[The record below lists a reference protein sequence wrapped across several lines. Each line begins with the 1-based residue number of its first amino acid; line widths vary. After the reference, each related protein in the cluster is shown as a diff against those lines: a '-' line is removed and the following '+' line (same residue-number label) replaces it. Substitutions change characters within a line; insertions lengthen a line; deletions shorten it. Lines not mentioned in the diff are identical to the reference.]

1 MLERTML
8 SSMRN
13 RTSRQRGLT
22 YVEMLVTI
30 AVLSILAA
38 AVIPIAKTGMRRE
51 KEIELRQSLRK
62 IRTAID
68 QYKEF
73 CDNGMIQKEGIDSEC
88 YPPELEVLVE
98 GVSQVGTLD
107 KKLKFLRRIPKDPF
121 TNSTEWGM
129 RSYQDDFDSTSWG
142 RQNVYD
148 VYTQFDGTALDG
160 TEYQTW

>member
-1 MLERTML
+1 MNRSASRT
-8 SSMRN
+8 RKE
-13 RTSRQRGLT
+13 RGLT
-22 YVEMLVTI
+22 YIELLVTVV
-30 AVLSILAA
+30 VLSILTA
-38 AVIPIAKTGMRRE
+38 AVIPIAKTGMRRQ
-51 KEIELRQSLRK
+51 KEIELRHALRK

-98 GVSQVGTLD
+98 GVSQVGTID

-121 TNSTEWGM
+121 SNSIEWGL
-129 RSYQDDFDSTSWG
+129 RSYQDDHDSTSWG

-148 VYTQFDGTALDG
+148 IYTEFDATGLDG